1 MGPSVRFSPV
11 VRRTIAPN
19 PSLMTGAGTNTYL
32 VGAGDITVIDP
43 GPNDSGHLDT
53 IRDALRG
60 DRVVRILLTHHHSD
74 HAPGAAGLSTRTGA
88 PVMAFPEIRDGD
100 RFADGG
106 VTLEALHTPGHA
118 SDHLCFFL
126 HEEEALFS
134 GDLIMSGSTVVIAP
148 PDGDMAAYLRSLDRI
163 RQRQPSQI
171 YPGHGDV
178 IESPAAVIEEY
189 IQHRRARERQVLEA
203 LASGPARI
211 PDLVSR
217 IYVDVPAALHPLAA
231 HSVYAHLIKLRAEG
245 LVAGSDR
252 ESVWRLP

>member
-1 MGPSVRFSPV
+1 
-11 VRRTIAPN
+11 
-19 PSLMTGAGTNTYL
+19 MTGPGTNTYV
-32 VGAGDITVIDP
+32 VGSGRVKVIDP
-43 GPNDSGHLDT
+43 GPDDPEHIEGIL
-53 IRDALRG
+53 RALASEHVN
-60 DRVVRILLTHHHSD
+60 RVILTHHHSD
-74 HAPGAAGLSTRTGA
+74 HAPGAARLSARTGA
-88 PVMAFPEIRDGD
+88 PVLAFPEIRDGD

-106 VTLEALHTPGHA
+106 ATLEALHTPGHA

-163 RQRQPSQI
+163 RQRQPSRI
-171 YPGHGDV
+171 YPGHGDA

-189 IQHRRARERQVLEA
+189 IQHRRARERQVLET

-231 HSVYAHLIKLRAEG
+231 QSVYAHLIKLRAEG
-245 LVAGSDR
+245 RVAGSDR